1 MDIRKGD
8 TVIITAG
15 KDKGKQGTVEKVFR
29 DQHKVVVAG
38 ANIMKR
44 HVKPNNKY
52 PSGGIIEIAY
62 PLDWSNIAPVAGQTE
77 AKSTKKTKK

>member
-15 KDKGKQGTVEKVFR
+15 KDKGKEGTVEKVYR
-29 DQHKVVVAG
+29 DTHKVVVVG

-44 HVKPNNKY
+44 HVKPSSKY
-52 PSGGIIEIAY
+52 PSGGIIEVAY
-62 PLDWSNIAPVAGQTE
+62 PLDWSNVKPVEGKTE
-77 AKSTKKTKK
+77 VKSTKKTKK